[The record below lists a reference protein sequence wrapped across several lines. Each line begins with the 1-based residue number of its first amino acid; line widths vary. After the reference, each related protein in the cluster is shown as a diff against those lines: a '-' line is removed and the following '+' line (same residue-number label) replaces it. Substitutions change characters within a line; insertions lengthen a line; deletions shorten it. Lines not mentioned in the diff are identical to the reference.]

1 MCTEEVL
8 HFVFKASFIY
18 WNVYMTTCT
27 LNKKTMYNKTRNMF
41 VFILKYESLFVFV

>member
-18 WNVYMTTCT
+18 WNVYMTTCK
-27 LNKKTMYNKTRNMF
+27 LNKKNEMF